1 MVNTHYHIDHVNGN
15 DVFASAG
22 ATIVAHRNVRA
33 WMRSENLKFWT
44 DPIPPEIKA
53 RVQSLTLP
61 DVVYDDRIDLY
72 LGTRTL
78 EVRYYP
84 GHTGGDSVVFV
95 PDARVVFCGDLLW
108 KNHFPNLIDATTE
121 SWVRTL
127 AALQSEHGSSTFVPG
142 HGEVATAGDVST
154 FRQYLADLRAA
165 VSRAQADGKSGNAL
179 VEAVLPGI
187 RSRQG
192 DWAFFDDYARDDI
205 LQTGEELSGHKRVP
219 VPVSA
224 ASPR

>member
-1 MVNTHYHIDHVNGN
+1 MRKISAGAKIALPIRFVVNTHYHIDHVNGN
-15 DVFASAG
+15 DVFAGAG

-33 WMRSENLKFWT
+33 WM
-44 DPIPPEIKA
+44 
-53 RVQSLTLP
+53 
-61 DVVYDDRIDLY
+61 
-72 LGTRTL
+72 
-78 EVRYYP
+78 
-84 GHTGGDSVVFV
+84 
-95 PDARVVFCGDLLW
+95 W

-154 FRQYLADLRAA
+154 FRQYLVDLRVA
-165 VSRAQADGKSGNAL
+165 VSRAHADGKSGSAL

-187 RSRQG
+187 RSRHG

-205 LQTGEELSGHKRVP
+205 LQTAEELSGHKRVP